1 MITQKIKALEEAK
14 AKVQQLEAAVSRG
27 LHSALASLPDEYG
40 FESVDAFV
48 SAVKSAAGVRSPR
61 SAKGA
66 GTKPRRTRAK
76 ITEAVRKDVVRL
88 VKAGK
93 TGLEI
98 AAAIG
103 ISLPSVQ
110 NIKKAAGLVKTAPKP
125 LRKAAKPAAAK
136 KKPAAAA
143 KPRKKA
149 PKPKSGAPAAEAAS
163 PAAAEASPAPAA

>member
-1 MITQKIKALEEAK
+1 MITKKIKALEEAK

-40 FESVDAFV
+40 FESVDAFI
-48 SAVKSAAGVRSPR
+48 SAVKSAAGVRSARP
-61 SAKGA
+61 AKGA
-66 GTKPRRTRAK
+66 GAKARRTRAK
-76 ITEAVRKDVVRL
+76 ITDAVRKDVVRL

-110 NIKKAAGLVKTAPKP
+110 NIKKAAGLVKTAPKAA
-125 LRKAAKPAAAK
+125 RRAAKPAAAK
-136 KKPAAAA
+136 KKPAGAA

-149 PKPKSGAPAAEAAS
+149 AKPKSTA
-163 PAAAEASPAPAA
+163 PAPAAAGPAPAEATPAPAV